1 MSPPHDNLGLLQQPR
16 YAALAALS
24 DEVVMSHLAEG
35 NHDALAVIFDRYQR
49 LVIRVAMQI
58 LRDPAEA
65 EDAMQSVFVAIL
77 EGARK
82 FDAARGTLR
91 VWILQH
97 AYHQAL
103 NRRRYLSLRGMYDT
117 WPVDAADPASLGSS
131 RAMPAIESGCLVREA
146 LTQLSSR
153 QRETLEL
160 AFYDGLTMQEIAERT
175 GESFAN
181 IRHHY
186 YRGLEKLRVVLGNA
200 KSSQKPSPASAEERA
215 YVRS

>member
-1 MSPPHDNLGLLQQPR
+1 MTLPSVTVSPQLR
-16 YAALAALS
+16 YAELATLA
-24 DEVVMSHLAEG
+24 DEMVMSHLAAG

-49 LVIRVAMQI
+49 LVIRITMQI

-65 EDAMQSVFVAIL
+65 EDTMQSVFIAIL
-77 EGARK
+77 EGAKK
-82 FDAARGTLR
+82 FDSGRGTLR

-103 NRRRYLSLRGMYDT
+103 NRRRYLSLRGMYDAWDT
-117 WPVDAADPASLGSS
+117 DAADPTALDAS
-131 RAMPAIESGCLVREA
+131 RATRALESERLIQEA
-146 LTQLSSR
+146 LTKLTPR

-175 GESFAN
+175 RQSYPN

-186 YRGLEKLRVVLGNA
+186 YRGLERLRIVLGSG
-200 KSSQKPSPASAEERA
+200 KSGQQRDRASGGERA
-215 YVRS
+215 YAES